1 MKPAPSDAPIISLL
15 PFQQVAMALTLRIV
29 FFCWRRQ
36 AGKSHTIAAKAIS
49 RMLERPGRSC
59 FFVSAS
65 IATGKEVI
73 EKEASIWHDALQKL
87 KAAQEQLQIEVGG
100 NLVDTASHQL
110 LPVDDIAELMDKQAA
125 QIRIYHSCTSYS
137 RTLILAPN
145 PDTARGWTG
154 DVFGDEVGFWENP
167 RAVIDAVEPII
178 ARNPD
183 FLMWLFTTPPLD
195 DKHYMYDLLNPAGL
209 RFSPNPEGNFYKTES
224 GYPVHR
230 VDVYDAALAGLPLYD
245 PQTGVAVDY
254 DTYRAHALDKQSADR
269 NYKLQFIAGGTSA
282 IQKAWL
288 DRAQEKGSG
297 TCTAIDLAG
306 QDVTADNIASLI
318 GTAWADPLTADPCT
332 MGQDVASTTNKKSN
346 PSALT
351 VLQKTDGICHARLIV
366 RWKTGDYYTMQA
378 AIRHVLHQLGRANIS
393 GLWVDSSNE
402 KFYSNL
408 LARDMRHHL
417 NVRGIAGGD
426 KVRYQGMD
434 SDAKTALGTAYCA
447 ALEDG
452 TIALPPGQWV
462 AEDHRLVIRNGA
474 RFEAEISKE
483 GYHADTFDSTKLAY
497 WGHIRPSCDMLPEPI
512 ELARPDMLNP
522 WDASLPN
529 NAALLNRP
537 F

>member
-1 MKPAPSDAPIISLL
+1 MKPAPSVKPLIQFKAY
-15 PFQQVAMALTLRIV
+15 QQVAFALRMRIA
-29 FFCWRRQ
+29 FFLWRRQ
-36 AGKSHTIAAKAIS
+36 GGKSYTIAAKALD
-49 RMLERPGRSC
+49 RMLSKAGRSC
-59 FFVSAS
+59 FFISAS
-65 IATGKEVI
+65 LNVGKELL
-73 EKEASIWHDALQKL
+73 EKEATIWHDALQKIHDAENTL
-87 KAAQEQLQIEVGG
+87 NVRLGG
-100 NLVDTASHQL
+100 NVVDRKTHQL
-110 LPVDDIAELMDKQAA
+110 LDVSDLAEIMQKNSA
-125 QIRIYHSCTSYS
+125 QIRIYHSRTRYS
-137 RTLILAPN
+137 RTLILPPN
-145 PDTARGWTG
+145 PATARSWTG
-154 DVFGDEVGFWENP
+154 DVFGDEVGFWPHCLE
-167 RAVIDAVEPII
+167 VLDAVEPII
-178 ARNPD
+178 ASNPE
-183 FLMWLFTTPPLD
+183 FMMWMFTTPSKEE
-195 DKHYMYDLLNPAGL
+195 KHYMYDVLNPGT
-209 RFSPNPEGNFYKTES
+209 RKFTPNPEGNFYKTET

-230 VDVYDAALAGLPLYD
+230 VDAYDAALAGVPLYD
-245 PQTGVAVDY
+245 PQTGEAVDY
-254 DTYRAHALDKQSADR
+254 DTYRAHSLDKQSADR
-269 NYKLQFIAGGTSA
+269 NYLLSFLPSGESA
-282 IQKAWL
+282 VKRAWL

-306 QDVTADNIASLI
+306 QDVTANNIASLI
-318 GTAWADPLTADPCT
+318 GTAWADTLTADPCT